1 MAVET
6 TTIRVTADTKDAER
20 ALGNLQS
27 SLRNLVTI
35 GAATAL
41 AAQFVSIAD
50 AATVLSNKMRTV
62 TNSSADA
69 GIAFA
74 DVIRISKLTG
84 MEVSAV
90 GDLFQKV
97 SLAGN
102 QMGLSVKDAALIT
115 ENFTKALAVTGTVGP
130 AATSAIYQFGQAL
143 GRGTVVFEDMK
154 QLQESSAG
162 TLELIAKQ
170 FGKTSQQFLKD
181 VQAGRVGSNDLAAAL
196 KQLGDTVNPTFGGMQ
211 KTVGQ
216 SLNSV
221 KANFI
226 DLMNKFENA
235 TGTFDKIAKGIG
247 FIGDNLNIVIPL
259 AAGLIGAFAA
269 ARLVAI
275 ISGLAQMAIAI
286 RTIGTTAAVAQ
297 ALATGGLSAIAAAAG
312 ATAAYLAAD
321 KLFADLEKNDALKKQ
336 ADEANRLKEEAD
348 KAGKNIKALQY
359 AGPIID
365 QKALRESAA
374 TFTEQTRLMSSM
386 IGLGKQRAE
395 QEKAVAD
402 FAREQKVTY
411 DKIKNTRAAADIRAA
426 IAQRQNAEAVFQAQS
441 DLISIEAQKLALKEK
456 DSRAAQG
463 LLIFDRL
470 RVQYG
475 TTLSEK
481 SQIALARA
489 EVELRVQQD
498 TVKIKRDNVNAQNL
512 LNDFQ
517 QNMLTN
523 SSVEL
528 DIKQQILSVQ
538 QTLGYRISDD
548 LSKEIAITEQNRKR
562 LDLLKQIKSAVEGV
576 NQPLGGLAAGAAAA
590 GQLGQLDP
598 IRAAETQNATLLEG
612 LQVLKDQ
619 QLISEQQYQTA
630 RVSAEV
636 QANSSIMQARQE
648 MFERTKQFELQS
660 QKASIFG
667 YETQKQIAQ
676 ESARF
681 QMKSEMEKSQFALEQ
696 AGQMFS
702 ALGAQNRKAFEAA
715 KAFNIANAIMNTY
728 MAATKAM
735 ASYPFPFSLIAA
747 GAAVTMGLAQVAQIR
762 SQNYSGRQLGGPV
775 MAGQSYIVGE
785 TSPEIFTP
793 STTGRI
799 DRLDSLGG
807 GGGPVNVTFNIV
819 ANDTAGFDDLLLS
832 RRGLIRSVIS
842 DAMLESGRRG

>member
-6 TTIRVTADTKDAER
+6 TTIKVTADTRDAER

-27 SLRNLVTI
+27 SLRSLVTI

-269 ARLVAI
+269 ARLLAI

-336 ADEANRLKEEAD
+336 ADEAKRLQEEAA

-359 AGPIID
+359 SGPVID
-365 QKALRESAA
+365 QKALRESAL
-374 TFTEQTRLMSSM
+374 TFLEQTRLMSSM
-386 IGLGKQRAE
+386 IGLGKNRAE

-402 FAREQKVTY
+402 FAKEQKTTY
-411 DKIKNTRAAADIRAA
+411 DKIKNSRAAGDIRAA
-426 IAQRQNAEAVFQAQS
+426 IAQRQRNEALYQANSDAITMQSQLNA
-441 DLISIEAQKLALKEK
+441 LAETNSLKALEILTYDK
-456 DSRAAQG
+456 
-463 LLIFDRL
+463 L

-475 TTLSEK
+475 DALSKQNSDEIVK
-481 SQIALARA
+481 NTIILQKMQDMSKVRLNLIASDKLLAA
-489 EVELRVQQD
+489 YQMQ
-498 TVKIKRDNVNAQNL
+498 
-512 LNDFQ
+512 
-517 QNMLTN
+517 MLTN
-523 SSVEL
+523 TSADL
-528 DIKQQILSVQ
+528 DLTQKILETETQ
-538 QTLGYRISDD
+538 LGYEIS
-548 LSKEIAITEQNRKR
+548 KQAREEITITEQNRRR

-612 LQVLKDQ
+612 LKVLRDQ
-619 QLISEQQYQTA
+619 KMLSEDQYQTA

-636 QANSSIMQARQE
+636 QANSAIMQARQE
-648 MFERTKQFELQS
+648 MFERSKQYELQVLRS
-660 QKASIFG
+660 AEFG

-681 QMKSEMEKSQFALEQ
+681 QMKSESEKTQFALEQ

-702 ALGAQNRKAFEAA
+702 ALGAQNKKAFEAA

-762 SQNYSGRQLGGPV
+762 SQNYSGREKGGPV
-775 MAGQSYIVGE
+775 AAGMPYMVGE
-785 TSPEIFTP
+785 AGPEIFRP
-793 STTGRI
+793 TTSGTI
-799 DRLDSLGG
+799 IPNGEGG
-807 GGGPVNVTFNIV
+807 GSVNVTFNIM

>member
-6 TTIRVTADTKDAER
+6 TTIKVTADTRDAER

-27 SLRNLVTI
+27 SLRSLVTI

-269 ARLVAI
+269 ARLLAI
-275 ISGLAQMAIAI
+275 VTGLAQMAIAI

-336 ADEANRLKEEAD
+336 ADEAKRLQEEAA

-359 AGPIID
+359 SGPIID
-365 QKALRESAA
+365 QKSLRESASI
-374 TFTEQTRLMSSM
+374 FLEQTRLMSSM
-386 IGLGKQRAE
+386 IGLGKNRAE

-402 FAREQKVTY
+402 FAKEQKVTY
-411 DKIKNTRAAADIRAA
+411 DKIKNTRAAGDIRAA
-426 IAQRQNAEAVFQAQS
+426 IAQRQRNEALYQANSDAITMQSQLNA
-441 DLISIEAQKLALKEK
+441 LAETNSLKALEILTYDK
-456 DSRAAQG
+456 
-463 LLIFDRL
+463 L

-475 TTLSEK
+475 DALSKQNSDEIVK
-481 SQIALARA
+481 NTIILQKMQDMSKVRLNLISSDKLLAA
-489 EVELRVQQD
+489 YQMQ
-498 TVKIKRDNVNAQNL
+498 
-512 LNDFQ
+512 
-517 QNMLTN
+517 MLTN
-523 SSVEL
+523 SSADL
-528 DIKQQILSVQ
+528 DLTQKILETETQ
-538 QTLGYRISDD
+538 LGYEIS
-548 LSKEIAITEQNRKR
+548 KQAREEITITEQNRRR

-619 QLISEQQYQTA
+619 KIISEQQYQTA

-636 QANSSIMQARQE
+636 QANSSIMQARQD

-660 QKASIFG
+660 NKASIFG

-702 ALGAQNRKAFEAA
+702 ALGAQNKKAFEAA
-715 KAFNIANAIMNTY
+715 KAFNIANAVMNTY
-728 MAATKAM
+728 VAASKAI
-735 ASYPFPFSLIAA
+735 ATYPFPFGAIAA
-747 GAAVTMGLAQVAQIR
+747 GAAVAMGLAQVAQIR
-762 SQNYSGRQLGGPV
+762 SQQYSGREKGGPV
-775 MAGQSYIVGE
+775 AAGMPYMVGE
-785 TSPEIFTP
+785 AGVEIFRP
-793 STTGRI
+793 TTSGTI
-799 DRLDSLGG
+799 IPNGEGSGS
-807 GGGPVNVTFNIV
+807 VNVTFNIM